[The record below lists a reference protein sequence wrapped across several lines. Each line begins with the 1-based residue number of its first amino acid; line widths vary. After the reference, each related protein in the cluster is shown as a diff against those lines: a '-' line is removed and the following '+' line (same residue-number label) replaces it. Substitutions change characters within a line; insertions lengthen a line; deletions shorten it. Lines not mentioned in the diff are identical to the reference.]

1 MIKVYA
7 QMWLKYK
14 IYLKLYKIILWRE
27 EEEDYWRNVINKI
40 IRFLLTSNQI
50 QGDIRAGNLGVLV

>member
-50 QGDIRAGNLGVLV
+50 QGDLV